1 MKNARPCN
9 GPPTSGLLN
18 RMDDLTAVIRRVLA
32 GDRDAYTELVRAHQD
47 MLTAYA
53 AFRVPDA
60 ALADE
65 VVQQTFIRAY
75 EQLAEFDTAKDFG
88 TWLRTICKFMIM
100 AELKRQTRDR
110 QNRDGYQDHLRH
122 TLLEA
127 ALSRAEIGPD
137 DDLLK
142 RLQGCLGKL
151 QSTARSLVEARYR
164 KAQKIEEIAGQVG
177 QSVAWVAT
185 NLFRIR
191 DVLRRCMESREAQ
204 A

>member
-1 MKNARPCN
+1 MGNAKACN
-9 GPPTSGLLN
+9 GPAAGAYRSG
-18 RMDDLTAVIRRVLA
+18 MDDLAAVIRRVLA
-32 GDRDAYTELVRAHQD
+32 GDRDAYTDLVRAHQD

-60 ALADE
+60 ALVDE

-75 EQLAEFDTAKDFG
+75 EQLADFDVAKDFG

-110 QNRDGYQDHLRH
+110 QNKDGYQDHLRQ

-127 ALSRAEIGPD
+127 ALDRAEAGPD

-142 RLQGCLGKL
+142 RLQACLGKL

-164 KAQKIEEIAGQVG
+164 RAQKIEEIAGQVG

-191 DVLRRCMESREAQ
+191 DVLRRCLESREAQ